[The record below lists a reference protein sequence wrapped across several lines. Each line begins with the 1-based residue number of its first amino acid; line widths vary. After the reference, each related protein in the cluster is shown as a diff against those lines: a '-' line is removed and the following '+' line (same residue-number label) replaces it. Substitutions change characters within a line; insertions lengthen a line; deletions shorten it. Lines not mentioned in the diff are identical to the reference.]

1 MKVGIVG
8 AGMAGLACAE
18 ALAAQGHTVTLL
30 DKGRGA
36 GGRMSVRRMATPLGE
51 AAFDHGAQYFTIRDP
66 RFQARAAAWTAAG
79 CIAPWPAAGP
89 DAYVGTPGMNAP
101 VRQMAAAFSVQ
112 WGARVTRLS
121 RHGETWR
128 LEVENAD
135 AVDVD
140 AVVVA
145 LPAEQ
150 AADLTGPVAP
160 TLAAQAAATRTQ
172 PCWTVMAA
180 FEDRLPTQ
188 VDCWRGADAE
198 PLGWAARNVSKPG
211 RAGPE
216 SWVLQ
221 GGPDWSR
228 EALEWSPEEVT
239 AILLAALATRIGVD
253 LPSPIVQGAH
263 RWRYARSGAEGSAA
277 LWDGELRLGLCG
289 DWLIGPR
296 VEAAWLSGTT
306 LADRIGAPA

>member
-1 MKVGIVG
+1 MKIGIVG
-8 AGMAGLACAE
+8 AGMSGLACAE

-66 RFQARAAAWTAAG
+66 RFHARAADWIAAG
-79 CIAPWPAAGP
+79 CVAPWPAAGP

-101 VRQMAAAFSVQ
+101 VRQMAAAFPVQ
-112 WGARVTRLS
+112 WGARVTQLS
-121 RHGETWR
+121 RQGKTWR
-128 LEVENAD
+128 LGVENGD
-135 AVDVD
+135 AVEVDV
-140 AVVVA
+140 VVVA

-150 AADLTGPVAP
+150 AADLTEPVAP
-160 TLAAQAAATRTQ
+160 AMAAHAAATRTH

-180 FEDRLPTQ
+180 FAERLPTPT
-188 VDCWRGADAE
+188 DCWRGADAE

-211 RAGPE
+211 RTGPE

-228 EALEWSPEEVT
+228 ETLERTPEDVT
-239 AILLAALATRIGVD
+239 AVLLAALATRIGVD
-253 LPSPIVQGAH
+253 LPPLIAQGAH
-263 RWRYARSGAEGSAA
+263 RWRYARSGAEGSGA
-277 LWDGELRLGLCG
+277 LWDPELRLGLCG

-296 VEAAWLSGTT
+296 VEAAWLSGTA
-306 LADRIGAPA
+306 LADRIGSQ

>member
-1 MKVGIVG
+1 MKVGVVG
-8 AGMAGLACAE
+8 AGMSGLACAE
-18 ALAAQGHTVTLL
+18 ALAAQGHTLTLL

-36 GGRMSVRRMATPLGE
+36 GGRMSVRRMATPLDE

-66 RFQARAAAWTAAG
+66 RFQARAADWIAAS
-79 CIAPWPAAGP
+79 CVAPWPAAGP
-89 DAYVGTPGMNAP
+89 DAYIGTPGMNAP
-101 VRQMAAAFSVQ
+101 VRQMAAAFPIQ

-121 RHGETWR
+121 RQGETWR
-128 LEVENAD
+128 LDVENGD
-135 AVDVD
+135 AVEVD

-160 TLAAQAAATRTQ
+160 ALAAQAAATRTQ

-180 FEDRLPTQ
+180 FAERLPTPT
-188 VDCWRGADAE
+188 DCWRGADGE

-211 RAGPE
+211 RTGPE

-228 EALEWSPEEVT
+228 GVLEWTPEDVT
-239 AILLAALATRIGVD
+239 SVLLAALATRIGAD
-253 LPSPIVQGAH
+253 LPPPIAQGAH
-263 RWRYARSGAEGSAA
+263 RWRYARSGAEGSGA
-277 LWDGELRLGLCG
+277 LWDPELRLGLCG